1 MLGVAGSCC
10 CILPWP
16 VRASPQAGGEAAAL
30 EPKVRLCVDFHPFNR
45 TGGEFV
51 AQTGERGA
59 AAAIG
64 TPGAMGPV
72 PMRPCERA
80 QRREGRQGA
89 ISGSFFDVSQQ
100 RRQPQAPATWAGSGK
115 VPETAKRSWFSLAAK
130 AACFCGRPCRGWPA
144 LASVPVPA
152 MRPCLAAVCAWCIGR
167 GAGPTGKHPQKL
179 LPWVSSPSRHP
190 EDPAVTSPWRSQD
203 SQEGGEGPPKSESLW

>member
-16 VRASPQAGGEAAAL
+16 VRASPQAKARWQRSSPRYG
-30 EPKVRLCVDFHPFNR
+30 
-45 TGGEFV
+45 FV
-51 AQTGERGA
+51 SIFTLLIKLGSSSWHSTGECGA

-64 TPGAMGPV
+64 TLGAMGPV

-80 QRREGRQGA
+80 QGREGRQGA

-100 RRQPQAPATWAGSGK
+100 WRQPQAPATWAGSGK
-115 VPETAKRSWFSLAAK
+115 VPQTAKQSWFPLVAK
-130 AACFCGRPCRGWPA
+130 ATCFCDHPCRGWPA

-152 MRPCLAAVCAWCIGR
+152 MRPCWAVVCAWCIGC
-167 GAGPTGKHPQKL
+167 GDGPTGKHP
-179 LPWVSSPSRHP
+179 
-190 EDPAVTSPWRSQD
+190 
-203 SQEGGEGPPKSESLW
+203 